1 MFTTLNLC
9 QYVLFFIIMVMW
21 LFITY
26 VGFGEKYK
34 TIQTINKKYDYCLF
48 ASIIN
53 SIIFIVFMKIVGL

>member
-1 MFTTLNLC
+1 MFTVLKAC
-9 QYVLFFIIMVMW
+9 QYVSFFIIMVMW
-21 LFITY
+21 LFLTY

-34 TIQTINKKYDYCLF
+34 TIQAINKKYDYCLF